1 LPGGGIDADES
12 AEDAS
17 VREVAEECA
26 LQVTITGDLGQAIQF
41 VTSTEK
47 GATFEKRSRFVSARV
62 QSPIRG
68 ATPEH
73 STTWLNVRDALETV
87 TYESHA
93 WAIRRWQ
100 RLNS

>member
-1 LPGGGIDADES
+1 
-12 AEDAS
+12 
-17 VREVAEECA
+17 
-26 LQVTITGDLGQAIQF
+26 
-41 VTSTEK
+41 
-47 GATFEKRSRFVSARV
+47 V

-68 ATPEH
+68 APPEH